1 MEAADN
7 VVHAYDL
14 NMEVPDSP
22 ASPVYDESG
31 NAQPTVLE
39 RRPNILVEGSNIP
52 INRVKR
58 RGSDSFGW
66 MAETL
71 AKRRL
76 TESQDPS
83 PQRDISPHTSTLPSA
98 AGREHFQMSSGASAG
113 RNKMELKHDSPRT
126 PDIDLKTE
134 HPDVDPTAT
143 SGLRHIKIREVL
155 HLLIHE
161 CLRTGG
167 RPESAI
173 AEDTACGETIEV
185 RTRASIGTVYTK
197 VVEWSVDPSV
207 PETTCGEC
215 NSPAA
220 YSPETMLTVE
230 RS

>member
-22 ASPVYDESG
+22 TSPVYDESG
-31 NAQPTVLE
+31 NTQPTVLE
-39 RRPNILVEGSNIP
+39 RRPNILIEGSNIP
-52 INRVKR
+52 IIRGKR
-58 RGSDSFGW
+58 RGSDSFEW
-66 MAETL
+66 MAEPL
-71 AKRRL
+71 AKRRQ

-83 PQRDISPHTSTLPSA
+83 PQRDISPHTSTLLSA
-98 AGREHFQMSSGASAG
+98 VGDKHFHTTSSASAG

-126 PDIDLKTE
+126 QDIELKTE
-134 HPDVDPTAT
+134 HSDVDSTA
-143 SGLRHIKIREVL
+143 GLRHIKIREIL

-173 AEDTACGETIEV
+173 AEDTACGEIIEV

-207 PETTCGEC
+207 PETTCGEY